1 MRKISYYRRIFPAYL
16 FSKNSNLSFWHTP
29 LAINN
34 IQDYT
39 KLGKYYMNFVDKT
52 KFAGPF
58 DENGVP
64 MLDYKGNVGVQY
76 NPNAVA
82 QYALGYYDLFT
93 DTGNPEYKETFLKQ
107 ADWFVNDL
115 RVIEG
120 GIGLWEYKF
129 DFEYHKG
136 LKAPWRSA
144 LAQGQ
149 GISVV
154 LRAYL
159 LTKDQKYLQTA
170 SKAFKSFEHRINEPG
185 GVTYSDDNGYTWF
198 EEFIFTP
205 PTHVLNGFIW
215 ALWGVY
221 DYYLVTKNQK
231 AIRLFNEAVHTL
243 EDNISKYD
251 IGFWTLYHLAPTKLK
266 IVVSTYYQRLHTVQL
281 EAMFG
286 LTRKQIF
293 KEYADKWKTY
303 YSKWH
308 CRCLAVPWKALSKLL
323 YY

>member
-1 MRKISYYRRIFPAYL
+1 M
-16 FSKNSNLSFWHTP
+16 SF
-29 LAINN
+29 AE
-34 IQDYT
+34 
-39 KLGKYYMNFVDKT
+39 KT

-82 QYALGYYDLFT
+82 QYALGYFDLFT
-93 DTGNPEYKETFLKQ
+93 DTGNPEYKEIFLKQ
-107 ADWFVNDL
+107 ADWFVNNL
-115 RVIEG
+115 RVTQG

-159 LTKDQKYLQTA
+159 LTKDQKYLQAA
-170 SKAFKSFEHRINEPG
+170 SKAFKSFEHQIDEPD
-185 GVTYSDDNGYTWF
+185 GVTYIDEKGYTWF
-198 EEFIFTP
+198 EELIFIP

-215 ALWGVY
+215 ALWGIY
-221 DYYLVTKNQK
+221 DYYLVTQNQK
-231 AIRLFNEAVHTL
+231 AERLFNEAVRTL
-243 EDNISKYD
+243 QDNIPKYD
-251 IGFWTLYHLAPTKLK
+251 IGFWSIYHLVPTILK
-266 IVVSTYYQRLHTVQL
+266 EIASPYYQKLHSIQFDVMYRLT
-281 EAMFG
+281 G
-286 LTRKQIF
+286 RKVF
-293 KEYADKWKTY
+293 KEYADRWENY
-303 YSKWH
+303 YSKWYYRYQAI
-308 CRCLAVPWKALSKLL
+308 CWKVLFKLL